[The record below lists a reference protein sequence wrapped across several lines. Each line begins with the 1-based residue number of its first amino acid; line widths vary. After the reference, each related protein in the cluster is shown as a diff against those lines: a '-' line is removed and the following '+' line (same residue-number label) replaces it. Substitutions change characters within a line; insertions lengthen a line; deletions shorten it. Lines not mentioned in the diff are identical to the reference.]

1 MIAIIS
7 DIHGNLP
14 ALEAVLKDIERF
26 NVDKVISLGD
36 VSGYYPFV
44 DDCIDILR
52 VNGVIN
58 LMGNHDF
65 YLASGLGCP
74 RSKSV
79 NQLSELF
86 SDSISQNNMEYL
98 SSSPLFYKCKD
109 VIMTHAGFNNPIDE
123 YLYNI
128 SEEYFKKFK
137 YTYFFSGHTHVQHLE
152 LFDNGKVYCN
162 PGSVGQPRDGNNEAS
177 YALFDPIAKE
187 VVLKRV
193 PYNINLVISRLKNYG
208 FDKYYYENLLDGS
221 RIGGK
226 VDSIS
231 VKRN

>member
-14 ALEAVLKDIERF
+14 ALEAVLKDIEKHE
-26 NVDKVISLGD
+26 VDRIISLGD

-44 DDCIDILR
+44 NDCIEILR
-52 VNGVIN
+52 TRGIVN

-65 YLASGLGCP
+65 YLISGLGCT

-79 NQLSELF
+79 SQLSELF
-86 SDSISQNNMEYL
+86 VDDISDENMDYL
-98 SSSPLFYKCKD
+98 TNSPLVYKSED
-109 VIMTHAGFNNPIDE
+109 IIMTHAGFNNPIDE

-128 SEEYFKKFK
+128 SESYFKKFK
-137 YTYFFSGHTHVQHLE
+137 YTHFFSGHTHVQHLE
-152 LFDNGKVYCN
+152 RFEGGQVYCN
-162 PGSVGQPRDGNNEAS
+162 PGSVGQPRDGNREAS
-177 YALFDPIAKE
+177 YALFEPIKKQ
-187 VVLKRV
+187 VLLKRV
-193 PYNINLVISRLKNYG
+193 PYNINLVISKLKDSG
-208 FDKYYYENLLDGS
+208 FDKYYYENLINGS

-231 VKRN
+231 VKRD